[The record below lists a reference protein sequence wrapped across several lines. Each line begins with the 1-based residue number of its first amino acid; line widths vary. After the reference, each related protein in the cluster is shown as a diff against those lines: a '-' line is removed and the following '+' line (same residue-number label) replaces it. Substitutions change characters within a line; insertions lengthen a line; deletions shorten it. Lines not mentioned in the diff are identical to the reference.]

1 MIHAEKEFVSMS
13 EAGEMLVVSRG
24 RVWQLI
30 NAGKL
35 RAQKVGTTW
44 IIDTSSVLERIKML
58 KGEK

>member
-1 MIHAEKEFVSMS
+1 MS

-44 IIDTSSVLERIKML
+44 IIETSSVLERIEWL
-58 KGEK
+58 KGLK